1 MTTTPSI
8 RRFRLRGQGPAKPAV
23 PPPPAEEPA
32 TELLSAGQTDPL
44 TATGDDAAA
53 IEGIRAEGLTAR
65 QLRMARRVAQ
75 RHGIR
80 AEDDHALVHE
90 LRRRGIEPF
99 QRSSMLALVTAD
111 PATEGEGAQA
121 GAAAPRAEGPG
132 LPQPVREKPRLPA
145 QPLSEGA
152 RAAEVLRIQRE
163 IARRRKRRLAG
174 LFLRLAL
181 FVFLPTALA
190 GWYYYRVA
198 TPFYATNTAFV
209 IQQASPVGGG
219 VSSLLSGTQFATSQ
233 DAVTVQSYLQS
244 RDAMLRLDQDLGFK
258 AHFSQPFI
266 DPLQR
271 LAPDA
276 SNEAAYKVYKRNVKI
291 GYDPNEGLI
300 KMEVTAADPEVSK
313 AFSEALIGY
322 AEEQVD
328 QLTERLRADK
338 MKGAQES
345 YDKAERDVKA
355 AQDRILELQKSLG
368 VLDPA
373 SESSVVMSRIAAL
386 ENELQK
392 KQLELDQLL
401 DNPQP
406 NKARVSG
413 VQGDIS
419 RLEDAIA
426 QWRAQLTEEQEGR
439 ASLSLMSAQLQLAQ
453 SELVNRQ
460 QLLSLALQQ
469 MESARIEANRQVR
482 YLSMGV
488 APVAPDEATY
498 PRAFENTAVA
508 FLIFAGIYLMIS
520 ITVSVL
526 REQASA

>member
-8 RRFRLRGQGPAKPAV
+8 RRFRLRGGGEAKPAV
-23 PPPPAEEPA
+23 PPPPEEPA
-32 TELLSAGQTDPL
+32 VEMLSAGQAEALADTPDR
-44 TATGDDAAA
+44 AAA
-53 IEGIRAEGLTAR
+53 VEAIRAEGLTPR
-65 QLRMARRVAQ
+65 QLRAARRVAQ

-80 AEDDHALVHE
+80 GEDDHVLVYE

-99 QRSSMLALVTAD
+99 QKSNMLALVTAD
-111 PATEGEGAQA
+111 PAEGEGAP
-121 GAAAPRAEGPG
+121 GRGPGPG
-132 LPQPVREKPRLPA
+132 LPRPVHDRPGLPGA
-145 QPLSEGA
+145 PLSEGA
-152 RAAEVLRIQRE
+152 RAAEVMRIQRE
-163 IARRRKRRLAG
+163 IARRRKRRLAA

-190 GWYYYRVA
+190 GWYYYRIA
-198 TPFYATNTAFV
+198 TPFYATYTEFV
-209 IQQASPVGGG
+209 IQQADPAGVGSG
-219 VSSLLSGTQFATSQ
+219 SLLSGTQFATSQ
-233 DAVTVQSYLQS
+233 DAITVQSYLQS
-244 RDAMLRLDQDLGFK
+244 RDAMLRLDADLGFR
-258 AHFSQPFI
+258 AHFSQPSI

-276 SNEAAYKVYKRNVKI
+276 SNEDAYKLYRRNVKI
-291 GYDPNEGLI
+291 GFDPTEGLV
-300 KMEVTAADPEVSK
+300 KMEVTAADPQVSK

-328 QLTERLRADK
+328 NLTERMRTDK
-338 MKGAQES
+338 MAGAQET

-368 VLDPA
+368 VLDPQ
-373 SESSVVMSRIAAL
+373 SESSVVMGRIAAL
-386 ENELQK
+386 ENQLQEK
-392 KQLELDQLL
+392 RLELEQLL

-413 VQGDIS
+413 VEGDIA
-419 RLEDAIA
+419 RLEKAIA
-426 QWRAQLTEEQEGR
+426 GWRAQLTEDQQGN
-439 ASLSLMSAQLQLAQ
+439 ASLALMSAQLQLAQ
-453 SELVNRQ
+453 GELVNRQ
-460 QLLSLALQQ
+460 QLLTLALEQ

-488 APVAPDEATY
+488 PPVAPDKATY
-498 PRAFENTAVA
+498 PRAFENTVVA